1 MTAIVEGQ
9 TAEETGVIF
18 VWFTHFFI
26 VFWRVDSSVF
36 GNITRQVLTTA
47 DRVIADFRDKP
58 GDICD
63 QIHDP
68 FTVRS
73 LLTYPL

>member
-9 TAEETGVIF
+9 TVEETGVIF